1 MDSTILSPTASEM
14 ALQPMLTAAI
24 RPAPAMPTWLMAG
37 REPEDSPSISAPT
50 R

>member
-1 MDSTILSPTASEM
+1 MLRTILSPTASEI

-24 RPAPAMPTWLMAG
+24 RPAAAMPTWLTAG
-37 REPEDSPSISAPT
+37 REPEDSPSSSTPT